1 MMTAHWNPIDEQ
13 KLFNAQER
21 ADAVIRQFDPRGAP
35 APLNGENLI
44 LYRKRMA
51 DRLKQYSPQHQG
63 VNVYEASNT
72 AFDHIENEIYEG
84 AAKEARFPTQ
94 IAEGELKQVTRHD
107 ASGRP
112 FYEWYGSPMAWMPE
126 FTRPKKRLVGIRTQ
140 TETGFRPGNMG

>member
-1 MMTAHWNPIDEQ
+1 MTAHYNPINEQ

-35 APLNGENLI
+35 APLNGENEI
-44 LYRKRMA
+44 LHRKRMA
-51 DRLKQYSPQHQG
+51 HKIQQYAPKTHG

-84 AAKEARFPTQ
+84 AAREARFPTQ
-94 IAEGELKQVTRHD
+94 IADGELKQVTRMD

-112 FYEWYGSPMAWMPE
+112 YYEFYGSPSAWMRE
-126 FTRPKKRLVGIRTQ
+126 FTRPKKKLIGIRTE
-140 TETGFRPGNMG
+140 TERGFRPGNMG